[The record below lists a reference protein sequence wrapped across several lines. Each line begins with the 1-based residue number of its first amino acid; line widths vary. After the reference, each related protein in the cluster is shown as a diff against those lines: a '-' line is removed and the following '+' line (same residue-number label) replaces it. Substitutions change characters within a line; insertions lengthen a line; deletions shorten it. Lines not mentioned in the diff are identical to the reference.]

1 MSEKTRLDFKPVHKG
16 LGFHPFSDGMPYAPH
31 APIHTPQAP
40 KRPVIPG
47 AAPAPSTGTGATVAG
62 PIRVAPQIRGRPLHE
77 LQAAVAATPAPLVA
91 PQIEHRFGMGYL
103 ALRLVAF
110 AIDVAFHL
118 AVSALAL
125 MGVMS
130 LMGHEP
136 LVLFESGII
145 ELACL
150 FMIALSWALIT
161 AQEVALGTTPG
172 KRIVGLKLRGSAAAI
187 FMRSFFFIPSVLFMG
202 VGLFW
207 SLFNRE
213 RRCWH
218 DSAAD
223 LQPTRL
229 ARL

>member
-31 APIHTPQAP
+31 SPIQTPQAP
-40 KRPVIPG
+40 KRPVSVTG
-47 AAPAPSTGTGATVAG
+47 TGTGATIAG

-77 LQAAVAATPAPLVA
+77 LQAPVATPLTAPLTT
-91 PQIEHRFGMGYL
+91 PQVEHRFGVGYL
-103 ALRLVAF
+103 ALRMVAF

-125 MGVMS
+125 MGAMS
-130 LMGHEP
+130 LMGHAP

-150 FMIALSWALIT
+150 FMIALSWALVT

-202 VGLFW
+202 VGLLW